1 MREFIGKIYEFFYFI
16 VLDGHIFIQKINGGK
31 IFQ

>member
-16 VLDGHIFIQKINGGK
+16 VLDGHIFIQKINGK